1 MKKVNAPAEILPR
14 SFYNRSPEIVARALL
29 GKVLTHRYQGE
40 LLTGRISEV
49 EAYLGLTDPAS
60 HAFIGR
66 TARNAVLFGA
76 PGVAYVY
83 FVYGMH
89 YCLNVSCQPIG
100 EPGGI
105 LFRALLPLEGIATMA
120 RLRGLEPDAKPQQL
134 TGGPG
139 KLCEALGISREA
151 VNGIDV
157 TLPDSPIQVL
167 DDGHR
172 PPAIEVT
179 PRIGISKAADLPLR
193 FLVAAAKDSR

>member
-1 MKKVNAPAEILPR
+1 MKKLTAPAKILPR

-29 GKVLTHRYQGE
+29 GKVLTHRYRGE
-40 LLTGRISEV
+40 LLTGRITEV
-49 EAYLGLTDPAS
+49 EAYLGFSDPAS

-66 TARNAVLFGA
+66 TARNAVLFGP

-89 YCLNVSCQPIG
+89 YCLNVSCLPDG

-120 RLRGLEPDAKPQQL
+120 RLRGLPADAKPQQL

-139 KLCEALGISREA
+139 KICEALGISREA

-157 TLPDSPIQVL
+157 TLPDSPIQIL
-167 DDGHR
+167 DDGNR
-172 PPAIEVT
+172 PHAIEVT
-179 PRIGISKAADLPLR
+179 PRIGISKASDLPLR
-193 FLVAAAKDSR
+193 FLVAAEK